1 MYSIAPRMN
10 APGMPISLQDVYLR
24 PGFLLKRCHQVT
36 AAIFLEHCREFGVTP
51 SQYGA
56 LRALQEYPGID
67 QLAVGRLIG
76 LDRSTSGLVIKLL
89 AERGLLQREVNEQD
103 NRRMRLRLSAAGRRL
118 VADMEPVAKRAQE
131 AALSVLP
138 PAKRAPFIALLN
150 EFLRGHGAVIEPA
163 DVMSGKPFGSE
174 FDALIGSRPGATR
187 AGAPKQRPRKRT

>member
-1 MYSIAPRMN
+1 
-10 APGMPISLQDVYLR
+10 MPISLQDVYLR

-36 AAIFLEHCREFGVTP
+36 AAIFAEHCREFGVTP

-56 LRALQEYPGID
+56 LRALEEYPGLD

-89 AERGLLQREVNEQD
+89 AERGLLEREVNEQD
-103 NRRMRLRLSAAGRRL
+103 ARRMRLRLSPAGRRL
-118 VADMEPVAKRAQE
+118 LAQMEPVAKRAQE

-138 PAKRAPFIALLN
+138 REKRAPFIELLN
-150 EFLRGHGAVIEPA
+150 DFLRGHGAVIEPA

-174 FDALIGSRPGATR
+174 FDALISTRPGKAR
-187 AGAPKQRPRKRT
+187 ADAAKRRPRKRTLTP